1 MPPARAK
8 KEDGIEADGTKK
20 KEKKKKEGVA
30 ENPMAADDGR
40 WLTPERYR
48 RIGKYMKPW
57 GKPPT
62 GVTFWVQLLTTVAV
76 IVISIFKGVDSSVEL
91 VISYGVPEYQQRQA
105 PENLAFGIVFLLS
118 CAVVLV
124 GYLYLWIAEWRM
136 KKQMARE
143 EAEEEAARAE
153 RLAAKQAQAGAAA
166 AAQAEAAPKAK
177 AAESAPTAKPAAEPA
192 VDGPASPP
200 KGGVDKV
207 RLEGNLEKLAR
218 EGNAQLHAALQQV
231 VEEGNAQGMS
241 QEELQA
247 RVQAVR
253 QSHAQHM
260 KNQVE
265 MVREMEAVRSKALA
279 EGASDD
285 EANRK
290 AAHCAQWHQ
299 HKMQL
304 QQQQHKTLR
313 LLVQEALEKDKCPQ
327 AEVQRRVDA
336 MQVIHQ
342 HEVRARLEQMQ
353 ACAKMEGEL
362 LKEGLPEPEVVAKVQ
377 EMVKEMDAK
386 WAETRAGMMKQEEE
400 KRKEV
405 AEMIRQRDDDSL
417 PAEIR
422 EMLMARVRINGL
434 SAKPELN
441 GRIGLAKC
449 YVPDKERFAVAVEVE
464 KGEERID
471 ILLKP
476 ANLTI
481 VTKVD
486 KDGREVDDDA
496 APPPLE

>member
-1 MPPARAK
+1 MAPRAK
-8 KEDGIEADGTKK
+8 KEDGIEAEKP
-20 KEKKKKEGVA
+20 KKKKEGVA
-30 ENPMAADDGR
+30 ENPMAKDDGR

-105 PENLAFGIVFLLS
+105 PENLAFGIVFILTCS
-118 CAVVLV
+118 VVLV
-124 GYLYLWIAEWRM
+124 GYLYLRFAEWRM
-136 KKQMARE
+136 TKQLAAEAAAE
-143 EAEEEAARAE
+143 EAEKAE
-153 RLAAKQAQAGAAA
+153 RLAAKQAKAAA
-166 AAQAEAAPKAK
+166 AGSSAEAPKAK
-177 AAESAPTAKPAAEPA
+177 PAVAESAPAAKPAEPA
-192 VDGPASPP
+192 AESPSSP
-200 KGGVDKV
+200 QKGAVDKV

-231 VEEGNAQGMS
+231 VEEGNASGAS

-247 RVQAVR
+247 RVMAVR

-260 KNQVE
+260 QSQVQ

-279 EGASDD
+279 EGATDD

-299 HKMQL
+299 HKMQM
-304 QQQQHKTLR
+304 QQQQHKALR
-313 LLVQEALEKDKCPQ
+313 MLVQEALEKDKCPQ

-336 MQVIHQ
+336 MQVINQ
-342 HEVRARLEQMQ
+342 HEVRARQEHML
-353 ACAKMEGEL
+353 ACTTAEAEAI
-362 LKEGLPEPEVVAKVQ
+362 KEGLAEEEVLAKV
-377 EMVKEMDAK
+377 KEVAAVFDAK
-386 WAETRAGMMKQEEE
+386 WVEKRAEMMKQEEE
-400 KRKEV
+400 RRKEV
-405 AEMIRQRDDDSL
+405 AEMLRQRDDDSL

-434 SAKPELN
+434 AAKPELN

-464 KGEERID
+464 KGEKPIE

-476 ANLTI
+476 ANLSI

-486 KDGREVDDDA
+486 AEGREVDDDA